1 MVTSPSIGKNSVVV
15 VVVVFVSISS
25 FSSSCNRHD
34 VTLRDNSNPATGLNL
49 SLTDLSNAS

>member
-1 MVTSPSIGKNSVVV
+1 MGTSPSIGKNSVVV

-34 VTLRDNSNPATGLNL
+34 ATLRDNSNPATGLNL